1 MLNLIINERCYPL
14 VGSGL
19 SREASRVVLDLRRA
33 TIYFLYPDGSAG
45 FWGAYHDESQWSRQ
59 YPGGIPD
66 RGAALSFAHYFAQRI
81 PLGLAD
87 TVLKGVVTC

>member
-1 MLNLIINERCYPL
+1 MLHLIIDKRRYPL

-19 SREASRVVLDLRRA
+19 SHEASRVVLDLREA

-45 FWGAYHDESQWSRQ
+45 FWGTYYDETQRSRRH
-59 YPGGIPD
+59 PSGVPD
-66 RGAALSFAHYFAQRI
+66 RGAALSLARYLALGT

-87 TVLKGVVTC
+87 TVLKEVATC

>member
-1 MLNLIINERCYPL
+1 MQSLIIKNKSYPL

-19 SREASRVVLDLRRA
+19 SHEASRVVLDLRKA

-45 FWGAYHDESQWSRQ
+45 FWGTYHDETQRSRQ
-59 YPGGIPD
+59 HPSGVPD
-66 RGAALSFAHYFAQRI
+66 RGAALSFARYLALGT

-87 TVLKGVVTC
+87 TVLKEVATC